1 VCRNEVVRYVNDSQ
15 LTLGVQQVSGPANF
29 QFPFGM
35 APVTCQQNEPPDCNQ
50 VHVVF
55 GDAGV
60 IGYRA
65 DRGSAGTEGPVAQVI
80 VRRP

>member
-1 VCRNEVVRYVNDSQ
+1 
-15 LTLGVQQVSGPANF
+15 
-29 QFPFGM
+29 M

>member
-1 VCRNEVVRYVNDSQ
+1 MVALA
-15 LTLGVQQVSGPANF
+15 LTSVALTTSIVDARARPKC
-29 QFPFGM
+29 FGQS
-35 APVTCQQNEPPDCNQ
+35 AKQNEPPDCNQ